1 MSDETLTYLQ
11 GNSSGP
17 KRDLIARCYYEVAQ
31 GDPKSGPVVF
41 AVLSN
46 AAAEQFAKTP
56 EELREAN
63 ECLRLLLGEARDF
76 EKKLR
81 DRVETSNATVILSF
95 KDETRRAR
103 EAWQETINQGEY
115 VRERAKLLA
124 HDMEDVISSAKQ
136 IANDFNTLKG
146 DLKLHH
152 ESTLKIAEGV
162 AEIKTIH
169 QDNQDLVKYFLKQA
183 RFNWLTIGFLG
194 GIIFDSTAN
203 EVETPHW
210 LALVVFGVGAG
221 LLQWLFRHSWNYLR
235 QRAKK
240 TSPSVEPKPAD

>member
-1 MSDETLTYLQ
+1 MSDDALTYLL
-11 GNSSGP
+11 GNSRGP
-17 KRDLIARCYYEVAQ
+17 KRDMIARCYYEAAQ

-95 KDETRRAR
+95 KDETSRAR
-103 EAWQETINQGEY
+103 EAWQETINQAEY

-124 HDMEDVISSAKQ
+124 DDMEAVVTSAKR
-136 IANDFNTLKG
+136 IAGDFSTLKG

-152 ESTLKIAEGV
+152 ESTIKIAEGV
-162 AEIKTIH
+162 AKVETMH
-169 QDNQDLVKYFLKQA
+169 QDNQDLVKYFVKQA

-194 GIIFDSTAN
+194 GIIFESISNA
-203 EVETPHW
+203 VPAPGW
-210 LALVVFGVGAG
+210 LPLVVFAVGAG
-221 LLQWLFRHSWNYLR
+221 WLQWLFREFWIHLR
-235 QRAKK
+235 SRTDK
-240 TSPSVEPKPAD
+240 TSSADQTKSTG

>member
-1 MSDETLTYLQ
+1 MSDEALTYLQ
-11 GNSSGP
+11 GDSRGP

-46 AAAEQFAKTP
+46 AAAEQFARTP

-76 EKKLR
+76 ERKLR

-103 EAWQETINQGEY
+103 EAWQETINQAEY
-115 VRERAKLLA
+115 VRERARLLA
-124 HDMEDVISSAKQ
+124 DDMEAVISSAKR
-136 IANDFNTLKG
+136 IADDFRTLKG
-146 DLKLHH
+146 DLKVHH
-152 ESTLKIAEGV
+152 ESTIKIAEGV
-162 AEIKTIH
+162 AKVETIH
-169 QDNQDLVKYFLKQA
+169 QENQDLVKYFVKQA

-194 GIIFDSTAN
+194 GIIFDSIVN
-203 EVETPHW
+203 EIPSPHW
-210 LALVVFGVGAG
+210 MPRVAFAIGAG
-221 LLQWLFRHSWNYLR
+221 LLQWLFRHSWNFVRKL
-235 QRAKK
+235 AEKIL
-240 TSPSVEPKPAD
+240 PSSKSDPVG

>member
-1 MSDETLTYLQ
+1 MSDEALTYLQ
-11 GNSSGP
+11 GDSRGP

-103 EAWQETINQGEY
+103 EAWQETINQAVC

-124 HDMEDVISSAKQ
+124 DEMEGVISSAKR
-136 IANDFNTLKG
+136 IASDFSTLKG

-152 ESTLKIAEGV
+152 ESTVKIVEGV
-162 AEIKTIH
+162 ARVETMH
-169 QDNQDLVKYFLKQA
+169 QDNQNLVKYFVKQA

-194 GIIFDSTAN
+194 GMIFDSIAN
-203 EVETPHW
+203 EIPAPHW
-210 LALVVFGVGAG
+210 LPLVVFAVGAG
-221 LLQWLFRHSWNYLR
+221 MLQWLFREFWIYLR
-235 QRAKK
+235 SRTDK
-240 TSPSVEPKPAD
+240 TSPTAQTKSTG

>member
-1 MSDETLTYLQ
+1 MSDEALTYLQ
-11 GNSSGP
+11 GDSRGP

-81 DRVETSNATVILSF
+81 DRVEASNAAVIISF

-103 EAWQETINQGEY
+103 EAWQETINQAEY

-124 HDMEDVISSAKQ
+124 HDMEAVITSAKR
-136 IANDFNTLKG
+136 IAGDFSTLKS

-152 ESTLKIAEGV
+152 ESTKTIAEGV
-162 AEIKTIH
+162 ADIKAIH
-169 QDNQDLVKYFLKQA
+169 QDNQDLVKYFVKQA

-194 GIIFDSTAN
+194 GIIFDSMAN
-203 EVETPHW
+203 EIPAPHW
-210 LALVVFGVGAG
+210 LPLVVFAVGAG
-221 LLQWLFRHSWNYLR
+221 MLQWLFREFWIYLR
-235 QRAKK
+235 SRTDK
-240 TSPSVEPKPAD
+240 TSPAAQTKSAG

>member
-1 MSDETLTYLQ
+1 MSDDALTYLQ
-11 GNSSGP
+11 GDSRGP
-17 KRDLIARCYYEVAQ
+17 KRDLIARCYYEAAQ

-56 EELREAN
+56 EEMREAN

-81 DRVETSNATVILSF
+81 DRGEASNATVILSF

-103 EAWQETINQGEY
+103 EAWQETINQAEY

-124 HDMEDVISSAKQ
+124 QDMEGVISSAKR
-136 IANDFNTLKG
+136 IAGDFGTLKS

-152 ESTLKIAEGV
+152 ESTVKIVEGV
-162 AEIKTIH
+162 ARVETMH
-169 QDNQDLVKYFLKQA
+169 HDNQDLVKYFVKQA

-194 GIIFDSTAN
+194 GIIFDSIAN
-203 EVETPHW
+203 EIPAPTW
-210 LALVVFGVGAG
+210 LPLVVFAVGAG
-221 LLQWLFRHSWNYLR
+221 LLQWLFREFWIYLR
-235 QRAKK
+235 SRTDK
-240 TSPSVEPKPAD
+240 TSPAAQTKPTG

>member
-1 MSDETLTYLQ
+1 MSDEALTYLQ
-11 GNSSGP
+11 GDSRGP

-63 ECLRLLLGEARDF
+63 ECLRLLLGEAREF

-103 EAWQETINQGEY
+103 EAWQETINQAEY
-115 VRERAKLLA
+115 VRERARLLA
-124 HDMEDVISSAKQ
+124 HDMEGVISSAKR
-136 IANDFNTLKG
+136 IAGDFSTLKG

-152 ESTLKIAEGV
+152 ESTVKIVEGV
-162 AEIKTIH
+162 ARVETMH
-169 QDNQDLVKYFLKQA
+169 QDNQDLVRYFVKQA
-183 RFNWLTIGFLG
+183 RSNWLTIGFLG
-194 GIIFDSTAN
+194 GIIFDSIAN
-203 EVETPHW
+203 EIPAPHW
-210 LALVVFGVGAG
+210 LPLVVFAVGAG
-221 LLQWLFRHSWNYLR
+221 WLQWLFREFWIYLR
-235 QRAKK
+235 SRTDK
-240 TSPSVEPKPAD
+240 TSPAAQTKPTG